1 MPPRSRQ
8 DLAWVL
14 LRRADGDLT
23 LVRHVLDDAD
33 IPDAIIGFHAQQA
46 VEKSL
51 KAVLSAREVSYDRTH
66 AIDYLVGLVEDNGI
80 AAPASLAAAV
90 ELSPWAVE
98 FRYADDDEPALDRH
112 AILRMVEEIRSWAGE
127 TVER

>member
-1 MPPRSRQ
+1 LPPRSRQ
-8 DLAWVL
+8 DLARVL

-51 KAVLSAREVSYDRTH
+51 KAVLSAREVRYDRTH
-66 AIDYLVGLVEDNGI
+66 AIDYLVGIVEDNGI
-80 AAPASLAAAV
+80 AAPASLVAAI

-112 AILRMVEEIRSWAGE
+112 AVLGLVEEIRSWAGE
-127 TVER
+127 SVER

>member
-1 MPPRSRQ
+1 LPPRSRQ
-8 DLAWVL
+8 DLARVL

-23 LVRHVLDDAD
+23 LMRAVLDNAD
-33 IPDAIIGFHAQQA
+33 VPDAIIGFHAQQA

-51 KAVLSAREVSYDRTH
+51 KAVLSAREVRYDRTH
-66 AIDYLVGLVEDNGI
+66 AIDYLVGLVEDNAI
-80 AAPASLAAAV
+80 SAPASLAAAI

-112 AILRMVEEIRSWAGE
+112 AVLRLVEEIRSWASE
-127 TVER
+127 IVS

>member
-1 MPPRSRQ
+1 LSPRSRQ
-8 DLAWVL
+8 DLARVL

-23 LVRHVLDDAD
+23 LVLRVLDDAD
-33 IPDAIIGFHAQQA
+33 IPDAIVGFHAQQA

-51 KAVLSAREVSYDRTH
+51 KAVLSAREISYDRTH

-80 AAPASLAAAV
+80 AAPASLSAAV

-98 FRYADDDEPALDRH
+98 FRYADDDEPTLDRH
-112 AILRMVEEIRSWAGE
+112 AILDLVQEIRSWAGE
-127 TVER
+127 LVER

>member
-8 DLAWVL
+8 DLARVL

-33 IPDAIIGFHAQQA
+33 IPDAIIGFHAQQT

-51 KAVLSAREVSYDRTH
+51 KAVLSAREVRYDRTH
-66 AIDYLVGLVEDNGI
+66 AIDYLVGLLEDNAI
-80 AAPASLAAAV
+80 AAPKSLAAAI

-98 FRYADDDEPALDRH
+98 FRYADDDEPAIDRP
-112 AILRMVEEIRSWAGE
+112 AVLSLVEEIRRWAGE
-127 TVER
+127 IVS